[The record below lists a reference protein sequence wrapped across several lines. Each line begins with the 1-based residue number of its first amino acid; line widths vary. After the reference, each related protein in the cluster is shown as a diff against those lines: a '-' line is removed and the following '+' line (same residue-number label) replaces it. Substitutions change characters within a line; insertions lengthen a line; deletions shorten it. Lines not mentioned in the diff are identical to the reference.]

1 MYVSASPRTR
11 TLTLRVGTEDAKPLT
26 PMTLIFF
33 VTPVGFEPTVFRLKV
48 GGLNQ
53 LSYEVILGVRPVTIR
68 LSPLSQSGGS
78 TISPSYTI
86 YFCGADGLRSRSSG
100 FSDQRNDHICHSS
113 LSFVERVGI
122 EPTPLNFQ
130 SNAITWSATVPN
142 ICIIKKPK
150 SFELGSVSFIIFI
163 LIKSLNPQKI
173 NTILFQYQ
181 VLIYC

>member
-1 MYVSASPRTR
+1 MLARHQGLEPWPFGLEPKMLNHWHQWRLY
-11 TLTLRVGTEDAKPLT
+11 
-26 PMTLIFF
+26 F
-33 VTPVGFEPTVFRLKV
+33 VTPVGLEPTVFRLKV

>member
-1 MYVSASPRTR
+1 MILIHLKFLLSHQFYNILVFSYSIYKVEPFPYNPYIKLARMVGVEPTR
-11 TLTLRVGTEDAKPLT
+11 RGVWNPSGYLSLTRLY
-26 PMTLIFF
+26 F
-33 VTPVGFEPTVFRLKV
+33 VTPVGLEPTVFRLKV

-86 YFCGADGLRSRSSG
+86 YFCGADGLRSRSSD

-130 SNAITWSATVPN
+130 SNAIT
-142 ICIIKKPK
+142 
-150 SFELGSVSFIIFI
+150 
-163 LIKSLNPQKI
+163 
-173 NTILFQYQ
+173 
-181 VLIYC
+181 